1 MKNTERIESF
11 IDFLCSS
18 VRYGTFTES
27 ARTDPL
33 HLSHDTWRRELMK
46 IKHPEHFLWDRV
58 KKFVRPKTGYLI
70 ADDTILDKPFGKN
83 IECVGF
89 HHSGK
94 HKRVVRGICLIT
106 LLWTD
111 GKRSFPID
119 FRIYHNSGVCSKN
132 DHLRD
137 MLTVAKS
144 RGFSPKMT
152 LFDSW
157 YSANET
163 LRLLQSW
170 KWKYMVGLKAN
181 RSIEFRVGRH
191 NRVKTTLSRF
201 TLPEEGFLFSLNK
214 VGFHRCFARYA
225 SHTRTRYWCT
235 NHTHMTKTRWNTLKR
250 ISFEIETYHKNL
262 KQYSLVERCQ
272 SRRRDLQRAY
282 IALSL
287 CALVKIKRL
296 CRIEKKTLFDYHRE
310 LFRKV
315 IQRYRRTPLISTL
328 DVSHHAFC
336 GVR

>member
-1 MKNTERIESF
+1 
-11 IDFLCSS
+11 
-18 VRYGTFTES
+18 
-27 ARTDPL
+27 
-33 HLSHDTWRRELMK
+33 MK
-46 IKHPEHFLWDRV
+46 IQNPKKLLWERV
-58 KKFVRPKTGYLI
+58 KNFVQPKTGYLI

-111 GKRSFPID
+111 GTLSFPID
-119 FRIYHNSGVCSKN
+119 FRIYHNSDTRSKN

-137 MLTVAKS
+137 MLTVAKN

-152 LFDSW
+152 MFDSW

-163 LRLLQSW
+163 LRLLQRW
-170 KWKYMVGLKAN
+170 KWKYMVGLKSN
-181 RSIEFRVGRH
+181 RSIEFRVGRYD
-191 NRVKTTLSRF
+191 RAKTTLSRF
-201 TLPEEGFLFSLNK
+201 TIPEEGFLFSLNK
-214 VGFHRCFARYA
+214 VGLHRCFARYA

-235 NHTHMTKTRWNTLKR
+235 NHTHMTKTLWNTLKR
-250 ISFEIETYHKNL
+250 ISFRIETYHKNL

-272 SRRRDLQRAY
+272 SRRADLQRAY

-287 CALVKIKRL
+287 CALVKMKRL
-296 CRIEKKTLFDYHRE
+296 CRKRKKSISDYQRE

-315 IQRYRRTPLISTL
+315 IERYRQNPPPSTL
-328 DVSHHAFC
+328 DVSHHVFC